1 LLIGIQAYY
10 LDVLGG
16 STANLID
23 TPTCRLVVQFLATIP
38 DI

>member
-10 LDVLGG
+10 LDVLGS

-23 TPTCRLVVQFLATIP
+23 TPTHCLVAPFLATIT